1 MAAPAFALLIA
12 MQTSSIP
19 AGVPSSPSIWSP
31 PQSVPAPAP
40 SLPMIGTTAENVGA
54 LALSVRRQIRAEL
67 HSGEISPIQARAFH
81 RDVDALDGCDSGFRI
96 GDADLVQVQDSLMA
110 LSSLVYAAGSA
121 ITPK

>member
-1 MAAPAFALLIA
+1 MGGQALALLIA

-19 AGVPSSPSIWSP
+19 VGVPSSPSIWSP

-40 SLPMIGTTAENVGA
+40 SLPVVGTTAENVGA
-54 LALSVRRQIRAEL
+54 LAVSVRRQIHAEL
-67 HSGEISPIQARAFH
+67 RSGEISPAQARAFRH
-81 RDVDALDGCDSGFRI
+81 DVDALDGCNWGIGI
-96 GDADLVQVQDSLMA
+96 GDADLIQVQDNLMA